1 MKKTVFLIVG
11 TILSLFLISSCTK
24 EPGEIPVESVKL
36 NQTMVNLHIGE
47 TATLTATVAPSN
59 ATDPSLT
66 RTSSNTAVATVS
78 NGVIIA
84 VGEGTS
90 IVMATA
96 ENVTA
101 MCAVTVSANAVTDIK
116 LDQTSASLKVNESI
130 TLTATVSPDNATDK
144 TVTWST
150 SDASVATVSN
160 GVVIAV
166 KIGTAT
172 ITASTGGLKATCE
185 ITVIATPVE
194 KVALDKTSVT
204 LKAGESATLTATV
217 SPDDATDKTVT
228 WTSSNEDVATVSN
241 GVVIAIKVGTATIT
255 AQAGD
260 KTATCNVTVDATPV
274 TSVTLDKTKAS
285 LKVNETVTLMATV
298 KPDDATDK
306 TVTWTSS
313 DESIATVK
321 DGVVTAHKLGTAI
334 VTAKS
339 GDKTAT
345 CIITVEATPVT
356 SITLN
361 TANASLRVKE
371 SVTLK
376 ATVSPDDATDKTVTW
391 TSSNASVATV
401 NDGVVTAHTLG
412 TATITA
418 KAGDKTATC
427 NITVVATPVTSVTLN
442 KTSASLKVKE
452 TVILTATVKPDDATD
467 KTVTWVSSNEGIA
480 SVKDGVVTAL
490 KIGTA
495 IITAKVGDK
504 MATCTVT
511 VEPTPVTSV
520 TLDKTSASLKVKGA
534 VTLKATVNPDDAT
547 DKTVTWTT
555 SDASVA
561 TVKDGVVT
569 ALKIGT
575 ATITAKAGDKTAT
588 CTVTVEPTPVTSVTL
603 DKTSAS
609 LKVKGTVTLK
619 ATVNPSDATDKT
631 VTWSTSNASVATV
644 KDGVVTA
651 LKIGTATITA
661 KAGDKT
667 ATCAI
672 TVEATPVTSITLDK
686 TTATLEDKETL
697 TLKATVAPDDA
708 TDKTVTWTS
717 SNASVATVKDGVVTA
732 VKAGTATITAKA
744 GDKTATCTVT
754 VKAAAVPV
762 TRLTLSTE
770 YVSLKVNEAVT
781 IKANVYPDNATD
793 KTVTWTS
800 SNTSVATVKDGVVTA
815 VKVGTATITAKAGTL
830 SKTCTVNVTPAT
842 VAVTGVTLDKTSAS
856 LKVDETVTLTATV
869 SPSDAT
875 EKTVTWSS
883 SNSAVATVKDG
894 VVTAVAVGTATIT
907 AKAGDKTATCTV
919 TVTSA
924 TVAVTRLTL
933 STEYVSLNVN
943 DIVTIKANVYP
954 DNATDK
960 TVTWSS
966 SNPTVASVSNGNVT
980 ALKAGT
986 ALITAKAGSLTAT
999 CTVSV
1004 GGASIVYV
1012 TGISLNKT
1020 SATIK
1025 PNATLTLT
1033 ATVTPSD
1040 ATDKTVTW
1048 SSSNPNVASVSNGI
1062 VTGHKEGT
1070 AVITAEA
1077 GSKSATCTVTVSAT
1091 GIATVDV
1098 TSVTLDKKSTT
1109 LKVKETVTLK
1119 ATVKPDD
1126 ATDKTVTWT
1135 SSNTA
1140 IATVKNGV
1148 VTGVKAGTA
1157 TITAKAGSKTATCT
1171 VTVTASGVDDGGT
1184 EGVGYE
1190 DWSFNGN

>member
-66 RTSSNTAVATVS
+66 WTSSNTAVATVS

-160 GVVIAV
+160 GVVIAA

-172 ITASTGGLKATCE
+172 ITASAGGLKATCE

-194 KVALDKTSVT
+194 KVTLDKTSVT
-204 LKAGESATLTATV
+204 LRAGESATLTATV

-241 GVVIAIKVGTATIT
+241 GVVIANKVGTATIT

-520 TLDKTSASLKVKGA
+520 TLDKTSASLKVKG
-534 VTLKATVNPDDAT
+534 
-547 DKTVTWTT
+547 
-555 SDASVA
+555 
-561 TVKDGVVT
+561 
-569 ALKIGT
+569 
-575 ATITAKAGDKTAT
+575 
-588 CTVTVEPTPVTSVTL
+588 
-603 DKTSAS
+603 
-609 LKVKGTVTLK
+609 TVTLK

-686 TTATLEDKETL
+686 TTATLEEKETL

-744 GDKTATCTVT
+744 GEKTATCAVT

-1048 SSSNPNVASVSNGI
+1048 SSSNPNIASVSNGI

-1091 GIATVDV
+1091 GVATVDV